1 MKKDLSDIITN
12 DFNMIEGSPAIV
24 YKAKNVLQTQLKSVY
39 YLQDFGCDLEFY
51 ILDQKYNIQTQAFK
65 NYLVDRL
72 INAGVEVA
80 TIFETL
86 SQFSTIFEMNLTEPT
101 E

>member
-1 MKKDLSDIITN
+1 MKKDLSDKIEF
-12 DFNMIEGSPAIV
+12 DFEMIEGEKAIIS
-24 YKAKNVLQTQLKSVY
+24 KAKNVLTTQLKSVY

-51 ILDQKYNIQTQAFK
+51 IIDQKYSIQTQAFK

-72 INAGVEVA
+72 INAGIEVA
-80 TIFETL
+80 TIVETME
-86 SQFSTIFEMNLTEPT
+86 QFSSIFNINLTEPT